1 MDGNQRGVLFN
12 DLNACNQWKGGAEAI
27 KNVKCRVL
35 VVFGDNDQMT
45 PAERRKWVADSIKD
59 SKMVILKDCGR
70 MMMREQPEQTLDAL
84 ISEF

>member
-1 MDGNQRGVLFN
+1 
-12 DLNACNQWKGGAEAI
+12 
-27 KNVKCRVL
+27 
-35 VVFGDNDQMT
+35 MT

-70 MMMREQPEQTLDAL
+70 MMMQEQPEQTLDAL